1 MTSSSEKHNLER
13 SRKSSYLRRSNRII
27 LLALVVFAAFFYALT
42 VVRIGALPEPE
53 QKGLAPAQTEQQE
66 AS

>member
-1 MTSSSEKHNLER
+1 MTSSSEKQNPER
-13 SRKSSYLRRSNRII
+13 PSQSSYLRRSNRII

-53 QKGLAPAQTEQQE
+53 QKSKAPINTEQQG